1 MAAAVPPVKD
11 GRRRYEAAM
20 AETRKPTREERLAAA
35 LRANLRKRKAR
46 EAGAAGEPPSESRPE
61 GDAGD

>member
-11 GRRRYEAAM
+11 GRRRYERRM
-20 AETRKPTREERLAAA
+20 ATPTKPLKQSTREERLAAA

-46 EAGAAGEPPSESRPE
+46 EADAPSEKPE
-61 GDAGD
+61 TGEDR